1 MTKKPV
7 VIGLG
12 ITQQKGSYAELD
24 EALFLME
31 KVAMQA
37 INDCGNSKIKDF
49 IDVID
54 IPKGFW
60 RYRDPGKW
68 IAEKN
73 NFSNAKTSVN
83 KIGVLQQHLIN
94 NTCNKIIKGE
104 IRAGL
109 ILGGES
115 RAKMIAALKEGIEYK
130 EMELSTNPDQYVK
143 AKDDLY
149 GEGEA
154 EALGLM
160 AVGYYAVMESAMR
173 KSKSLTLK
181 EHEDYLGSMYADFSE
196 IASKNQYAASD
207 KSISKDQIM
216 LANSDNKPMAYP
228 YNKYHCT
235 SWNVSQA
242 SAILICEE
250 GLADQLNISKQ
261 KRIYPMASSETNHM
275 IALIQRPSL
284 ISSAG
289 LKLASE
295 KINAVV
301 DKHSINLNLIDLYS
315 CFPVAVQQFENV
327 LNLNTKTS
335 RTITGAMPFAGGP
348 LNNYMLHA
356 TVQALLKLRSE
367 SGHSLITG
375 VSGMMTKQSFCLWSS
390 EYQMPFYHADV
401 TKKAQQLDK
410 PIPISNAK
418 HGNGIVIGYTVL
430 YEGTKPTL
438 GVFYIEDSQGERK
451 VVTSEDK
458 AVITSMREEE
468 WIEKEISFYGNQ
480 VS

>member
-1 MTKKPV
+1 
-7 VIGLG
+7 
-12 ITQQKGSYAELD
+12 
-24 EALFLME
+24 
-31 KVAMQA
+31 
-37 INDCGNSKIKDF
+37 
-49 IDVID
+49 
-54 IPKGFW
+54 
-60 RYRDPGKW
+60 
-68 IAEKN
+68 
-73 NFSNAKTSVN
+73 
-83 KIGVLQQHLIN
+83 
-94 NTCNKIIKGE
+94 
-104 IRAGL
+104 
-109 ILGGES
+109 
-115 RAKMIAALKEGIEYK
+115 
-130 EMELSTNPDQYVK
+130 
-143 AKDDLY
+143 
-149 GEGEA
+149 
-154 EALGLM
+154 
-160 AVGYYAVMESAMR
+160 MR

-295 KINAVV
+295 KINEVV

-356 TVQALLKLRSE
+356 TVQALLKLRSQ

>member
-173 KSKSLTLK
+173 KSKNLNLK

-295 KINAVV
+295 KINEVV

-356 TVQALLKLRSE
+356 TVQALLKLRSQ

-438 GVFYIEDSQGERK
+438 GIFYIEDSQGERK

>member
-173 KSKSLTLK
+173 KSKNLTLK

-295 KINAVV
+295 KINEVV

-418 HGNGIVIGYTVL
+418 HGIGIVIGYTVL

>member
-173 KSKSLTLK
+173 KSKNLNLK

-295 KINAVV
+295 KINEVV

-356 TVQALLKLRSE
+356 TVQALLKLRSQ

>member
-94 NTCNKIIKGE
+94 NTCKKIIKGE

-173 KSKSLTLK
+173 KSKNLNLK

-295 KINAVV
+295 KINEVV

>member
-173 KSKSLTLK
+173 KSKNLNLK

>member
-295 KINAVV
+295 KINEVV

-401 TKKAQQLDK
+401 TRKARQLDK

-430 YEGTKPTL
+430 CEGIKPTL

-458 AVITSMREEE
+458 AIINSMREEE
-468 WIEKEISFYGNQ
+468 WIEKEISFHGNQ

>member
-83 KIGVLQQHLIN
+83 KIGVLQQYLIN

-173 KSKSLTLK
+173 KSKNLTLK

-295 KINAVV
+295 KINEVV

-356 TVQALLKLRSE
+356 TVQALLKLRSQ

-430 YEGTKPTL
+430 YEGTKPTS

>member
-31 KVAMQA
+31 KVAMRA
-37 INDCGNSKIKDF
+37 INDCGNPKIKDF

-115 RAKMIAALKEGIEYK
+115 RAKMIAALKEGVEYK

-181 EHEDYLGSMYADFSE
+181 EHEDYLGSMYAEFSE

-216 LANSDNKPMAYP
+216 LANNDNKPMAYP

-250 GLADQLNISKQ
+250 ELADQLNISKQ

-295 KINAVV
+295 KINEVV
-301 DKHSINLNLIDLYS
+301 DENSINLDFIDLYS

-327 LNLNTKTS
+327 LNLNTKIS
-335 RTITGAMPFAGGP
+335 KTITGAMPFAGGP

-356 TVQALLKLRSE
+356 TVQALLKLRNQ
-367 SGHSLITG
+367 SGNSLITG

-390 EYQMPFYHADV
+390 EYQMPFYHVDV

-410 PIPISNAK
+410 PIPISKAK

-430 YEGTKPTL
+430 YEGTQPSL

-451 VVTSEDK
+451 VVTSQDK
-458 AVITSMREEE
+458 EIISSMREKE
-468 WIEKEISFYGNQ
+468 WIEKEISYHGNQ

>member
-173 KSKSLTLK
+173 KSKNLTLK

-295 KINAVV
+295 KINEVV

-356 TVQALLKLRSE
+356 TVQALLKLRSQ

-390 EYQMPFYHADV
+390 EYQMPFYLADV

-430 YEGTKPTL
+430 YEGTKPTS

>member
-73 NFSNAKTSVN
+73 NFSNTKTSVN

-173 KSKSLTLK
+173 KSKNLNLK

-295 KINAVV
+295 KINEVV

>member
-94 NTCNKIIKGE
+94 NTCNKIIKSE

-173 KSKSLTLK
+173 KSKNLNLK

-295 KINAVV
+295 KINEVV

-356 TVQALLKLRSE
+356 TVQALLKLRTE

>member
-31 KVAMQA
+31 KVAMRA
-37 INDCGNSKIKDF
+37 INDCGNPKIKDF

-115 RAKMIAALKEGIEYK
+115 RAKMIAALKEGVEYK

-181 EHEDYLGSMYADFSE
+181 EHEDYLGSMYAEFSE

-216 LANSDNKPMAYP
+216 LANNDNKPMAYP

-250 GLADQLNISKQ
+250 ELADQLNISKQ

-295 KINAVV
+295 KINEVV
-301 DKHSINLNLIDLYS
+301 DENSINLDFIDLYS

-327 LNLNTKTS
+327 LNLNTKIS
-335 RTITGAMPFAGGP
+335 KTITGAMPFAGGP

-356 TVQALLKLRSE
+356 TVQALLKLRNQ
-367 SGHSLITG
+367 SGNSLITG

-390 EYQMPFYHADV
+390 EYQIPFYHVDV

-410 PIPISNAK
+410 PIPISKAK

-430 YEGTKPTL
+430 YEGTQPSL

-451 VVTSEDK
+451 VVTSQDK
-458 AVITSMREEE
+458 EIISSLREKE
-468 WIEKEISFYGNQ
+468 WIEKEISYHGNQ

>member
-94 NTCNKIIKGE
+94 NTCNKIIKSE

-242 SAILICEE
+242 SAILICDE

-295 KINAVV
+295 KINEVV

-315 CFPVAVQQFENV
+315 CFPVAIQQFENV
-327 LNLNTKTS
+327 LNLNTETS

>member
-73 NFSNAKTSVN
+73 NFSNTKTSVN

-130 EMELSTNPDQYVK
+130 EMELSTNPDKYVK

-173 KSKSLTLK
+173 KSKSLNLK

-295 KINAVV
+295 KINEVV

-356 TVQALLKLRSE
+356 TVQALLKLRSQ

-418 HGNGIVIGYTVL
+418 HGIGIVIGYTVL

>member
-295 KINAVV
+295 KINEVV

-356 TVQALLKLRSE
+356 TVQALLKLRSQ

>member
-73 NFSNAKTSVN
+73 NFSNTKTSVN

-295 KINAVV
+295 KINEVV

>member
-173 KSKSLTLK
+173 KSKNLTLK

-295 KINAVV
+295 KINEVV

-356 TVQALLKLRSE
+356 TVQALLKLRSQ

-410 PIPISNAK
+410 PVPISNAK

-430 YEGTKPTL
+430 YEGTKPTS

>member
-94 NTCNKIIKGE
+94 NTCNKIIKSE

-295 KINAVV
+295 KINEVV

-315 CFPVAVQQFENV
+315 CFPVAIQQFENV
-327 LNLNTKTS
+327 LNLNTETS

-430 YEGTKPTL
+430 YENTKPSL

>member
-173 KSKSLTLK
+173 KSKNLNLK

-295 KINAVV
+295 KINEVV

-356 TVQALLKLRSE
+356 TVQALLKLRTE

>member
-31 KVAMQA
+31 KVAMRA
-37 INDCGNSKIKDF
+37 INDCGNPKIKDF

-115 RAKMIAALKEGIEYK
+115 RAKMIAALKEGVEYK

-181 EHEDYLGSMYADFSE
+181 EHEDYLGSMYAEFSE

-216 LANSDNKPMAYP
+216 LANNDNKPMAYP

-250 GLADQLNISKQ
+250 ELADQLNISKQ

-295 KINAVV
+295 KINEVV
-301 DKHSINLNLIDLYS
+301 DENSINLDFIDLYS

-327 LNLNTKTS
+327 LNLNTKIS
-335 RTITGAMPFAGGP
+335 KTITGAMPFAGGP

-356 TVQALLKLRSE
+356 TVQALLKLRNQ
-367 SGHSLITG
+367 SGNSLITG

-390 EYQMPFYHADV
+390 EYQMPFYHVDV

-410 PIPISNAK
+410 PIPISKAK

-430 YEGTKPTL
+430 YEGTQPSL

-451 VVTSEDK
+451 VVTSKDK
-458 AVITSMREEE
+458 EIISSMREKE
-468 WIEKEISFYGNQ
+468 WIEKEISYHGNQ

>member
-94 NTCNKIIKGE
+94 NTCNKIIKSE

-295 KINAVV
+295 KINEVV

-356 TVQALLKLRSE
+356 TVQALLKLRSQ

>member
-83 KIGVLQQHLIN
+83 KIGVLQQYLIN

-173 KSKSLTLK
+173 KSKNLTLK

-295 KINAVV
+295 KINEVV

-356 TVQALLKLRSE
+356 TVQALLKLRSQ

-430 YEGTKPTL
+430 YEGTKPTS
-438 GVFYIEDSQGERK
+438 GVFYIEDSQGGRK

>member
-130 EMELSTNPDQYVK
+130 EMELSTNPDKYVK

-295 KINAVV
+295 KINEVV

-356 TVQALLKLRSE
+356 TVQALLKLRSQ

>member
-31 KVAMQA
+31 KVALQA

-115 RAKMIAALKEGIEYK
+115 RAKMIAALKEGVEYK

-181 EHEDYLGSMYADFSE
+181 EHEDYLGSMYAEFSE

-216 LANSDNKPMAYP
+216 LANNENKPMAYP

-250 GLADQLNISKQ
+250 ELADQLNISKQ

-295 KINAVV
+295 KINEVV
-301 DKHSINLNLIDLYS
+301 DENSINLDFIDLYS

-327 LNLNTKTS
+327 LNLNTKIS
-335 RTITGAMPFAGGP
+335 KTITGAMPFAGGP

-356 TVQALLKLRSE
+356 TVQALLKLRNQ
-367 SGHSLITG
+367 SGNSLITG

-390 EYQMPFYHADV
+390 EYQMPFYHVDV

-410 PIPISNAK
+410 PIPISKAK

-430 YEGTKPTL
+430 YEGTQPSL

-451 VVTSEDK
+451 VVTSQDK
-458 AVITSMREEE
+458 EIISSMREKE
-468 WIEKEISFYGNQ
+468 WIEKEISYHGNQ

>member
-295 KINAVV
+295 KINEVI

-335 RTITGAMPFAGGP
+335 RTITGGMPFAGGP

-356 TVQALLKLRSE
+356 TVQALLKLRNQ

-418 HGNGIVIGYTVL
+418 LGNGIVIGYTVL
-430 YEGTKPTL
+430 YEGIKPTL
-438 GVFYIEDSQGERK
+438 GVFYIEDSKGERK

-458 AVITSMREEE
+458 AIITSMREEE
-468 WIEKEISFYGNQ
+468 WIEKEISFHGNQ

>member
-173 KSKSLTLK
+173 KSKNLTLK

-295 KINAVV
+295 KINEVV

-410 PIPISNAK
+410 PVPISNAK

-430 YEGTKPTL
+430 YEGTKPTS

>member
-83 KIGVLQQHLIN
+83 KIGVLQQYLIN

-295 KINAVV
+295 KINEVV

-356 TVQALLKLRSE
+356 TVQALLKLRSQ

-430 YEGTKPTL
+430 YEGTKPTS

>member
-31 KVAMQA
+31 NVAMQA

-295 KINAVV
+295 KINEVV

-315 CFPVAVQQFENV
+315 CFPVAIQQFENV

-356 TVQALLKLRSE
+356 TVQALLKLRTE

>member
-301 DKHSINLNLIDLYS
+301 DKHSIL
-315 CFPVAVQQFENV
+315 
-327 LNLNTKTS
+327 
-335 RTITGAMPFAGGP
+335 
-348 LNNYMLHA
+348 
-356 TVQALLKLRSE
+356 
-367 SGHSLITG
+367 SLI
-375 VSGMMTKQSFCLWSS
+375 
-390 EYQMPFYHADV
+390 H
-401 TKKAQQLDK
+401 
-410 PIPISNAK
+410 I
-418 HGNGIVIGYTVL
+418 
-430 YEGTKPTL
+430 
-438 GVFYIEDSQGERK
+438 
-451 VVTSEDK
+451 
-458 AVITSMREEE
+458 
-468 WIEKEISFYGNQ
+468 
-480 VS
+480 

>member
-31 KVAMQA
+31 KVAMRA
-37 INDCGNSKIKDF
+37 INDCGNPKIKDF

-115 RAKMIAALKEGIEYK
+115 RAKMIAALKEGVEYK

-181 EHEDYLGSMYADFSE
+181 EHEDYLGSMYAEFSE

-216 LANSDNKPMAYP
+216 LANNDNKPMAYP

-235 SWNVSQA
+235 SWNVNQA

-250 GLADQLNISKQ
+250 ELADQLNISKQ

-295 KINAVV
+295 KINEVV
-301 DKHSINLNLIDLYS
+301 DENSINLDFIDLYS

-327 LNLNTKTS
+327 LNLNTKIS
-335 RTITGAMPFAGGP
+335 KTITGAMPFAGGP

-356 TVQALLKLRSE
+356 TVQALLKLRNQ
-367 SGHSLITG
+367 SGNSLITG

-390 EYQMPFYHADV
+390 EYQIPFYHVDV

-410 PIPISNAK
+410 PIPISKAK

-430 YEGTKPTL
+430 YEGTQPSL

-451 VVTSEDK
+451 VVTSKDK
-458 AVITSMREEE
+458 EIISSMREKE
-468 WIEKEISFYGNQ
+468 WIEKEISYHGNQ

>member
-94 NTCNKIIKGE
+94 NTCNKIIKSE

-295 KINAVV
+295 KINEVV

-315 CFPVAVQQFENV
+315 CFPVAIQQFENV

-356 TVQALLKLRSE
+356 TVQALLKLRTE

>member
-73 NFSNAKTSVN
+73 NFSNTKTSVN

-173 KSKSLTLK
+173 KSKNLNLK

-295 KINAVV
+295 KINEVV

-356 TVQALLKLRSE
+356 TVQALLKLRSQ

>member
-261 KRIYPMASSETNHM
+261 KRIDPMASSETNHM

-295 KINAVV
+295 KINEVV

>member
-49 IDVID
+49 IDGID

-173 KSKSLTLK
+173 KSKNLTLK

-295 KINAVV
+295 KINEVV

-356 TVQALLKLRSE
+356 TVQALLKLRSQ

-430 YEGTKPTL
+430 YEGTKPTS

>member
-94 NTCNKIIKGE
+94 NTCNKIIKGK

-181 EHEDYLGSMYADFSE
+181 EHESYLGSMYADFSE

-216 LANSDNKPMAYP
+216 HANSDNKPMAYP

-295 KINAVV
+295 KINEVV
-301 DKHSINLNLIDLYS
+301 DKHLINLNLIDLYS

-335 RTITGAMPFAGGP
+335 KTITGAMSFAGGP

-356 TVQALLKLRSE
+356 TVQALLKLRNQ

-418 HGNGIVIGYTVL
+418 YGNGIVIGCTVL
-430 YEGTKPTL
+430 YDGTQPSL

-458 AVITSMREEE
+458 AIIASMREEE
-468 WIEKEISFYGNQ
+468 WVEKEISFHGNQ